1 MRFRQNNNNN
11 NDTDRRV
18 QTNQCLD
25 TRSSDANI
33 VDNDFSD
40 SSSSLASSVE
50 KTPPEYIN
58 NKPFK
63 SKSTQRGVYIPPHK
77 SKRGG
82 SSYRKK
88 ERDHSS
94 VTLTPE
100 EREKNKQR
108 LARFGRSKS
117 TPKEEFGLVSRGNDT
132 RLRNNEHDRV
142 AFYRQILFQFVRFC
156 SCSTP
161 NSLHLGLTK
170 LLNEEDYQS
179 LESPENN
186 ASDPENITMDS
197 ILLSTRKLREA
208 LLCDPP
214 SAFHKK
220 VFMFSVRISSVL
232 GHYQTYIPSI
242 NYLILHRAE
251 LDLSDSEFEEIVTIL
266 ILHLVHLNENIAQ
279 AIRLF
284 FRYIPHKKE
293 ILTVIQSWINGNYY
307 HWIRIYNEERNEAI
321 LSLMK
326 LGHDKMV
333 CHLIKTIGCCYYTLQ
348 KSDLEQNYL
357 PHDLSFDDLVSKH
370 NINWKLSDD
379 GKTVVIR
386 ERRKKVVS

>member
-1 MRFRQNNNNN
+1 MRFGQTQNSNNRTKRGTGSDNYLGS
-11 NDTDRRV
+11 DT
-18 QTNQCLD
+18 
-25 TRSSDANI
+25 NI
-33 VDNDFSD
+33 TDNDFSG
-40 SSSSLASSVE
+40 SLSSLASSIE

-63 SKSTQRGVYIPPHK
+63 SNNTQKGIYVPPHK
-77 SKRGG
+77 SKRGA

-88 ERDHSS
+88 GSNLNA
-94 VTLTPE
+94 TLTPE
-100 EREKNKQR
+100 EQEKNKQR
-108 LARFGRSKS
+108 LARFAKSKS
-117 TPKEEFGLVSRGNDT
+117 APKDEFGLVSRGNDT

-142 AFYRQILFQFVRFC
+142 EFYRQILFQFVRFC

-161 NSLHLGLTK
+161 NSLHLGLSK
-170 LLNEEDYQS
+170 LINEEDYQS
-179 LESPENN
+179 IDNTDSDFPKPENV
-186 ASDPENITMDS
+186 TMDS

-251 LDLSDSEFEEIVTIL
+251 LDLSDLEFEEIATIL
-266 ILHLVHLNENIAQ
+266 ILHLVHLNENIPR
-279 AIRLF
+279 AIQLY

-307 HWIRIYNEERNEAI
+307 HWVRIYNEERNEAI
-321 LSLMK
+321 VSLMK

-333 CHLIKTIGCCYYTLQ
+333 RRLIKTISCCYYTLQ

-357 PHDLSFDDLVSKH
+357 PHDLNFDELVSKH
-370 NINWKLSDD
+370 KINWKLSDD
-379 GKTVVIR
+379 GKTVIIR
-386 ERRKKVVS
+386 ERKKKVVS